1 MELTGVG
8 TPSAEIE
15 VRGIQSVGVEVQGIQ
30 FAGIAVPGIQ
40 VGFGILPGEVEIQ
53 SVVVGIPL
61 VVHSCS
67 CPGAGSCWLDHQ
79 TPQARVC
86 FVVKVVGVAPC

>member
-1 MELTGVG
+1 MTGFG

-40 VGFGILPGEVEIQ
+40 VGFGIPSDEVEIQ
-53 SVVVGIPL
+53 SVVVEIPL
-61 VVHSCS
+61 AVHSCS
-67 CPGAGSCWLDHQ
+67 CPGAGSCWLGYQ

-86 FVVKVVGVAPC
+86 FAVKVAGVVPC